1 MKKMLPFQLAEEIRK
16 NQCQLLGDINNV
28 DKRVDNV
35 VEKELTLED
44 RMNILEDK
52 LDNCLNWFEKK
63 EIWSENK

>member
-1 MKKMLPFQLAEEIRK
+1 MSTRKLPFQLAEEIRK

-28 DKRVDNV
+28 DKRVDVV

-63 EIWSENK
+63 EIWRE